1 MQFKKHQA
9 DRGLRELLT
18 DSANAKLGKPN
29 VYMLERYI
37 AAWAY
42 SEALRK
48 AGKEPTRAR
57 LRKALDGLQKMNL
70 GVFRVH
76 FDGDRV
82 GSKLVDLS
90 LIEGVGRV
98 RE

>member
-1 MQFKKHQA
+1 MHLKKYQA
-9 DRGLRELLT
+9 DPGLRELLA
-18 DSANAKLGKPN
+18 DSATAKLGKPN
-29 VYMLERYI
+29 FYMLERYI

-57 LRKALDGLQKMNL
+57 LRKALDGLQEMNL
-70 GVFRVH
+70 GGFRVH

-82 GSKLVDLS
+82 GSKLVELS
-90 LIEGVGRV
+90 LIDRVGQV